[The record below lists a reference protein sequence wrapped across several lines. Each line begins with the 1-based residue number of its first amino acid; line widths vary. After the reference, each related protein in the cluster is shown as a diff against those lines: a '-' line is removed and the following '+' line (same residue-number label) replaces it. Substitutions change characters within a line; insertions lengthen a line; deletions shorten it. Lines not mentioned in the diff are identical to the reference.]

1 VFQDVVRAVRER
13 GRTVLLSSHILS
25 EVEALSDRVTIIR
38 NGRAA
43 ETGTFAELRHLTRT
57 TVEVETARSPDDLAS
72 LPAVH
77 DLAVEEN
84 KARFSVDPGDLNS
97 VLEALVRYDVQSL
110 VSTPPTLEELFLR
123 HYGDQLD
130 RSAVLEAV

>member
-1 VFQDVVRAVRER
+1 VFQDVVRAVRGR

-25 EVEALSDRVTIIR
+25 EVEALCDRVTIIR
-38 NGRAA
+38 GGRAA
-43 ETGTFAELRHLTRT
+43 ESGSFAELRHLTRT
-57 TVEVETARSPDDLAS
+57 TVSVETAVPPTGLAS
-72 LPAVH
+72 LAGIH

-84 KARFSVDPGDLNS
+84 KARFSVDPADLDL
-97 VLEALVRYDVQSL
+97 VLETLVGYHVLALT
-110 VSTPPTLEELFLR
+110 STPPTLEELFLR